1 MIIGGK
7 YSSAKFNTKLTNAS
21 KKQKKKKLTIIED
34 NKITIRWKKND
45 LQTKGQYDSF
55 NSIMLFL

>member
-21 KKQKKKKLTIIED
+21 KKTLTIIED
-34 NKITIRWKKND
+34 NKITIRWEKND